1 VKIGTD
7 VPYLMVEARL
17 MADQFDAGIPKEG
30 VIVYEVQ
37 TPDSLGHRVNHLRP
51 LILKTPQALA
61 VGQAFVSDNGVDI
74 SITGAIPGGFSVV
87 VDYHGW
93 HYTDAT
99 ADAGAPG
106 AAGDPSGYMFDAQG
120 TQHVVYR
127 GGDGHIHELYW
138 G

>member
-17 MADQFDAGIPKEG
+17 MADQFDAGIPKGG

-93 HYTDAT
+93 H
-99 ADAGAPG
+99 
-106 AAGDPSGYMFDAQG
+106 
-120 TQHVVYR
+120 
-127 GGDGHIHELYW
+127 
-138 G
+138 